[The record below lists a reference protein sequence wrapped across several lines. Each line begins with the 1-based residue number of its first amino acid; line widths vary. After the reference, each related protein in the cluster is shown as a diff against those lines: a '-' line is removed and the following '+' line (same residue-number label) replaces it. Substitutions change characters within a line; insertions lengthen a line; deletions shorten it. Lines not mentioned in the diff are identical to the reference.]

1 MVWLGLISYSIY
13 LVHVPVLV
21 LLPTLGAYP
30 IQGSDAP
37 GSLTRVIA
45 LAVPATIATSAAF
58 YYLIERP
65 FQASGKRGSRQ
76 PVPISRSPCGRATTV
91 SPRTSRAAWA
101 APTPA
106 RARSSW

>member
-30 IQGSDAP
+30 IQGSEAP

-65 FQASGKRGSRQ
+65 FQASGRRASRQ
-76 PVPISRSPCGRATTV
+76 PVRATWWARNPITV
-91 SPRTSRAAWA
+91 LSVWA
-101 APTPA
+101 VLQVLFLVAV
-106 RARSSW
+106 S

>member
-76 PVPISRSPCGRATTV
+76 PVHAAWWARNQSGHRAECVGRAAGPV
-91 SPRTSRAAWA
+91 SRGRELGA
-101 APTPA
+101 
-106 RARSSW
+106 